1 VERALSAP
9 GKLFLAGEY
18 AVLWGGQ
25 ARVAAVGPR
34 STALVRRRQ
43 DREVHLL
50 TEAGRCSGHLTPL
63 GINFGGPV
71 PADFAF
77 AARAA
82 SEVVRAHGR
91 EAVGFDL
98 ALGPSPRAPDG
109 RKLGMGGSARACVL
123 AGEAARYVLE
133 ERLDPLK
140 LALLAHALAQGG
152 KGSGADV
159 AAIYAGGV
167 VRYRRYDVSE
177 LAAASAGGRLES
189 ALRQSQPVEVWRFP
203 PLKAALSYVFTGASA
218 STPSLIDS
226 VEAKLQGAGRE
237 RFVNDSDEL
246 GAQLE
251 SGLLERDFRAVREA
265 CAGLQRLLDSLR
277 LPAPDAVE
285 RIVALASSSGGA
297 AKISGAGGGDGCI
310 VFSEDEASRSA
321 LLEAFAARDLYA
333 LPLAV
338 EPGLRGESTPDPAL
352 VAWMR

>member
-1 VERALSAP
+1 MERALSAP

-123 AGEAARYVLE
+123 ASEAARYVLE

-167 VRYRRYDVSE
+167 IRYRQFDVSA
-177 LAAASAGGRLES
+177 LATGSAEGRLES
-189 ALRQSQPVEVWRFP
+189 ALRQSPPVEVWRFP
-203 PLKAALSYVFTGASA
+203 PLRAALSYVFTGASA
-218 STPSLIDS
+218 STPELIAS
-226 VEAKLQGAGRE
+226 VEARLQGAARAKL
-237 RFVNDSDEL
+237 VDDSDEL

-251 SGLLERDFRAVREA
+251 SGLLERDFHSVREA
-265 CAGLQRLLDSLR
+265 CAGLQRLLGSLR
-277 LPAPDAVE
+277 LPSPDAVE
-285 RIVALASSSGGA
+285 RIVALASSFGGA

-310 VFSEDEASRSA
+310 VFSEDEQARAA
-321 LLEAFAARDLYA
+321 LLEAFAARALHA

-338 EPGLRGESTPDPAL
+338 EPGLRGEPAPDPSL

>member
-1 VERALSAP
+1 MERALSAP

-34 STALVRRRQ
+34 ATALVRRRQ

-82 SEVVRAHGR
+82 GEVVRAHGR

-98 ALGPSPRAPDG
+98 ALGPSPRTPDG
-109 RKLGMGGSARACVL
+109 RKLGIGGSARACVL
-123 AGEAARYVLE
+123 ACEAARFVLE

-140 LALLAHALAQGG
+140 LALLAHAVTQGG

-177 LAAASAGGRLES
+177 LAAASAEGRLES
-189 ALRQSQPVEVWRFP
+189 ALRRSPPVEVWRFP
-203 PLKAALSYVFTGASA
+203 PLPAALSYVFTGASA
-218 STPSLIDS
+218 STPDLIAS
-226 VEAKLQGAGRE
+226 VESRVRGAERE
-237 RFVNDSDEL
+237 KFVTDSDEL

-251 SGLLERDFRAVREA
+251 AGLLERDFRAVREA
-265 CAGLQRLLDSLR
+265 TAGLRRLLDSLR
-277 LPAPDAVE
+277 LPAPEAAK
-285 RIVALASSSGGA
+285 RIAALAASHGSA

-310 VFSEDEASRSA
+310 VFSEDEAARA
-321 LLEAFAARDLYA
+321 AMLEAMAARDLYA

-338 EPGLRGESTPDPAL
+338 EPGLRGETSADPAL

>member
-1 VERALSAP
+1 MERALSAP

-34 STALVRRRQ
+34 ATALVRRRQ

-71 PADFAF
+71 PVDFAF

-109 RKLGMGGSARACVL
+109 RKLGVGGSARACVL
-123 AGEAARYVLE
+123 ACEAVRFVLE

-167 VRYRRYDVSE
+167 VRYRQYDVSG
-177 LAAASAGGRLES
+177 LAAASAEGRLES
-189 ALRQSQPVEVWRFP
+189 ALRQSAPVEVWRFP
-203 PLKAALSYVFTGASA
+203 PFAAALSYVFTGASA
-218 STPSLIDS
+218 STPELIAS
-226 VEAKLQGAGRE
+226 VESRVRGEARS
-237 RFVNDSDEL
+237 RFVTDSDEL

-251 SGLLERDFRAVREA
+251 AGLLERDFRAVREA
-265 CAGLQRLLDSLR
+265 ADGLQRLLGSLQ
-277 LPAPDAVE
+277 LPVPEAAK
-285 RIVALASSSGGA
+285 RIVALASSFGSA

-310 VFSEDEASRSA
+310 VFSEDASARAA
-321 LLEAFAARDLYA
+321 LLEAMAARDLYA
-333 LPLAV
+333 LPLEV
-338 EPGLRGESTPDPAL
+338 EAGLRGEPSPDPAL

>member
-1 VERALSAP
+1 MERALSAP

-25 ARVAAVGPR
+25 AQVAAVGPR
-34 STALVRRRQ
+34 AGALVRRRE

-63 GINFGGPV
+63 GINFGGKV
-71 PADFAF
+71 PAEFAF

-98 ALGPSPRAPDG
+98 ALGGSPRAPDG

-123 AGEAARYVLE
+123 ASEATRFVLE

-167 VRYRRYDVSE
+167 VRYRRYDVGP
-177 LAAASAGGRLES
+177 LAEASAQGRLES
-189 ALRQSQPVEVWRFP
+189 ALSASPPVEVWRFP
-203 PLKAALSYVFTGASA
+203 PLSAALSYVFTGASA
-218 STPSLIDS
+218 STPELIS
-226 VEAKLQGAGRE
+226 KVEAKVKGAARE
-237 RFVNDSDEL
+237 RFVADSDEL

-251 SGLLERDFRAVREA
+251 AGLVERDFRAVREA
-265 CAGLQRLLDSLR
+265 VAALQRLLET
-277 LPAPDAVE
+277 LPVPEAEPVR
-285 RIVALASSSGGA
+285 RIVALASSFGSA

-310 VFSEDEASRSA
+310 VFSEDDQARAA
-321 LLEAFAARDLYA
+321 LLEALAARGLYA

-338 EPGLRGESTPDPAL
+338 EPGLKGEPAADPAL
-352 VAWMR
+352 VAWLR